1 MSNETSLN
9 KTFFAGIWDNNP
21 VLRLLLGMCPTLAVT
36 AAVKPALT
44 MGISVIFVLLFSN
57 IVVSILA
64 KWLKPHLRIL
74 MFTLTIA
81 TAVTIADLAL
91 KAYLPDMSAAL
102 GPYIPLIIVN
112 CIIIG
117 RAEACAS
124 KNPVIFVKKDIL
136 FLICIFGINAIGAL
150 LIYLVSKTEN
160 LYLVIVSY
168 ITITVISFLIIIY
181 WITTKK
187 GLLISVIDAIGMGL
201 GFTITLCFLAGIREV
216 LATGKIFEAQ
226 VMPDAFV
233 PWAGMGMPVGAFITL
248 GLMLGA
254 VNIISKKT
262 A

>member
-1 MSNETSLN
+1 MSNGNEIKLG
-9 KTFFAGIWDNNP
+9 KTFFAGIWDSNP

-44 MGISVIFVLLFSN
+44 MGLSVVFVLLFSN
-57 IVVSILA
+57 IVVSLLRHQ
-64 KWLKPHLRIL
+64 LKPHVRIL

-124 KNPVIFVKKDIL
+124 KN
-136 FLICIFGINAIGAL
+136 G
-150 LIYLVSKTEN
+150 LVVS
-160 LYLVIVSY
+160 IV
-168 ITITVISFLIIIY
+168 
-181 WITTKK
+181 
-187 GLLISVIDAIGMGL
+187 DAIGMGA
-201 GFTITLCFLAGIREV
+201 GFTLALCFLASIREV
-216 LATGKIFEAQ
+216 MATGKIFEIA
-226 VMPDAFV
+226 VMPSSFT
-233 PWAGMGMPVGAFITL
+233 PWAAMGMPVGAFITL

-254 VNIISKKT
+254 VNIINKKT